1 MKNYEEVLDG
11 AYSRLMQLKIKR
23 DYFQEKLE
31 SVSNDEKQESEM
43 FLSYVIMRGVAED
56 LEEFL
61 DLLSTDSK
69 PRYQH
74 FIIRNITEHV
84 IEYMYLMNNKEL
96 IAEYF
101 GSKVELD
108 ADVDMKHIS
117 EEYKNLGQNRY
128 TSKRMSVNAMAVAIG
143 EKHSEAGVPG
153 LYDIFSI
160 ISENCHNSYFHAVI
174 DEMADDEMQNKVFSL
189 WIMTLVLVKLLEFDK
204 MRELLKN

>member
-31 SVSNDEKQESEM
+31 SVSCDEKQESEM

-143 EKHSEAGVPG
+143 EKHSEDGVPG

-204 MRELLKN
+204 MREL

>member
-31 SVSNDEKQESEM
+31 SVSCDEKQESEM

-143 EKHSEAGVPG
+143 EKHSEDGVPG

-174 DEMADDEMQNKVFSL
+174 DEMADDEIQNKVFSL

-204 MRELLKN
+204 MREL

>member
-1 MKNYEEVLDG
+1 MTNYEEVLDG
-11 AYSRLMQLKIKR
+11 AYSKLMQLKSKR
-23 DYFQEKLE
+23 DYFKDKLE
-31 SVSNDEKQESEM
+31 KISNEEKQESEL
-43 FLSYVIMRGVAED
+43 FLSYVIMQGVAED

-61 DLLSTDSK
+61 ELLSANSK

-84 IEYMYLMNNKEL
+84 IEYMYLMNNKVL

-101 GSKVELD
+101 GSEVEIDLD

-143 EKHSEAGVPG
+143 EKHSEDGVPG

-204 MRELLKN
+204 MREL

>member
-11 AYSRLMQLKIKR
+11 AYSKLMQLKIKR
-23 DYFQEKLE
+23 DYFKEQLEKI
-31 SVSNDEKQESEM
+31 SNEEKQESEL
-43 FLSYVIMRGVAED
+43 FLSYVIMKGVAED
-56 LEEFL
+56 LEEYL
-61 DLLSTDSK
+61 ELLSADSK

-101 GSKVELD
+101 GAEVELD

-128 TSKRMSVNAMAVAIG
+128 TSKRVSVNSMAVAIG
-143 EKHSEAGVPG
+143 EKHSEDGVPG

-174 DEMADDEMQNKVFSL
+174 DEMADDKMQNKVFSL

-204 MRELLKN
+204 MREL

>member
-31 SVSNDEKQESEM
+31 SVSSDEKQESEM

-143 EKHSEAGVPG
+143 EKHSEDGVPG

-204 MRELLKN
+204 MREL

>member
-1 MKNYEEVLDG
+1 MTNYEEVLDG
-11 AYSRLMQLKIKR
+11 AYSKLMQLKSKR
-23 DYFQEKLE
+23 DYFKDKLE
-31 SVSNDEKQESEM
+31 KISNEEKQESEL

-61 DLLSTDSK
+61 ELLSANSK

-101 GSKVELD
+101 GSEVEIDLD
-108 ADVDMKHIS
+108 ADVDMKRIS

-143 EKHSEAGVPG
+143 EKHSEDGIPG

-204 MRELLKN
+204 MREL

>member
-1 MKNYEEVLDG
+1 MTNYEEVLDG

-31 SVSNDEKQESEM
+31 SVSCDEKQESEM

-143 EKHSEAGVPG
+143 EKHSEDGVPG

-204 MRELLKN
+204 MREL

>member
-1 MKNYEEVLDG
+1 MTNYEEVLDG
-11 AYSRLMQLKIKR
+11 AYSKLMQLKSKR
-23 DYFQEKLE
+23 DYFKDKLE
-31 SVSNDEKQESEM
+31 KISNEEKQESEL
-43 FLSYVIMRGVAED
+43 FLSYVIMQGVAED

-61 DLLSTDSK
+61 ELLSANSK

-101 GSKVELD
+101 GSEVEIDLD

-143 EKHSEAGVPG
+143 EKHSEDGVPG

-204 MRELLKN
+204 MREL

>member
-143 EKHSEAGVPG
+143 EKHSEDGVPG

-204 MRELLKN
+204 MREL

>member
-1 MKNYEEVLDG
+1 MTNYEEVLDG
-11 AYSRLMQLKIKR
+11 AYSKLMQLKSKR
-23 DYFQEKLE
+23 DYFKEKLE
-31 SVSNDEKQESEM
+31 KISNEEKQESEL

-61 DLLSTDSK
+61 ELLSANSK

-101 GSKVELD
+101 GSEVEIDLD

-143 EKHSEAGVPG
+143 EKHSEDGIPG

-204 MRELLKN
+204 MREL

>member
-1 MKNYEEVLDG
+1 MTNYEEVLDG
-11 AYSRLMQLKIKR
+11 AYSKLMQLKSKR
-23 DYFQEKLE
+23 DYFKDKLE
-31 SVSNDEKQESEM
+31 KISNEEKQESEL
-43 FLSYVIMRGVAED
+43 FLSYVIMQGVAED

-61 DLLSTDSK
+61 ELLSANSK

-101 GSKVELD
+101 GSEVEIDLD

-143 EKHSEAGVPG
+143 EKHSEDGIPG

-204 MRELLKN
+204 MREL